1 MTNTKITARLHKNNR
16 TTLTATLDPAI
27 IRQTKMNLTATLDPA
42 IIRQTK
48 MNLYELA
55 IANGFTGSFDDF
67 LLFFKIDMNNLSELI
82 SSDENNGLILGSDN
96 KLYVNNSLTKEDW

>member
-27 IRQTKMNLTATLDPA
+27 IR
-42 IIRQTK
+42 RTK

-67 LLFFKIDMNNLSELI
+67 LLLFKIDMNNLSELI
-82 SSDENNGLILGSDN
+82 SSDEN
-96 KLYVNNSLTKEDW
+96 

>member
-16 TTLTATLDPAI
+16 TT
-27 IRQTKMNLTATLDPA
+27 LTATLDPA

-82 SSDENNGLILGSDN
+82 SSDEN
-96 KLYVNNSLTKEDW
+96 